1 MIGRLLLALCALL
14 TGLALAG
21 VFLSLPGCA
30 LFGEPNTAQYDT
42 AATACAAKGR
52 YVRARYR
59 TCSPEMI
66 AALDDLVRTDPDC
79 RAVFHGSGVS
89 GRCLDAFPT
98 TAGEIVD
105 GSAEVGQ

>member
-1 MIGRLLLALCALL
+1 MRRALLALCAVL
-14 TGLALAG
+14 TSLALAV

-30 LFGEPNTAQYDT
+30 LFGEPNSAQYDT

-66 AALDDLVRTDPDC
+66 EALDSLVRTDPDC
-79 RAVFHGSGVS
+79 RAVFHGSGVA
-89 GRCLDAFPT
+89 GRCLDFLPGT
-98 TAGEIVD
+98 DGEILD
-105 GSAEVGQ
+105 GSVEVGQ